1 MPPRRSLSTLLAGVV
16 LFAVAFGSTLT
27 SSFHFDDYHM
37 LRDPVVTDASGWW
50 EVFRPER
57 TRPLTYLSFWL
68 NYQIGGD
75 APGGY
80 HLFNLVLHGLTAWLA
95 WGLFQSFV
103 RPRAALLAAVFAFHP
118 IQTEPVAY
126 VFARA
131 TILATLFAVLS
142 WRAWTD
148 KRYWRSTLWFA
159 AALLAKEEVAAL
171 PLFFAGCEGFCSRTP
186 FADYRSW
193 LKPWGV
199 MWLLVAAAGGRLL
212 YAASVT
218 QGSGFAFDLGQI
230 TPLSYLLTQGRAVW
244 LYARLLFLPLGLN
257 FDRDFPLSAGL
268 DAVTLAAWISLA
280 AIAFLAVRRAR
291 LHPHWYWLL
300 GALFLLAP
308 TSSVAPLADLVAER
322 RLYLPL
328 ISASLG
334 LGLMLARLPRFVGFT
349 AVLLLVGLSSYRSWD
364 WQTEESLWRATEAAS
379 PNKVRPKLQLARA
392 LGAALGASGQ
402 EHRDEQHRLLRE
414 AKQLDPA
421 NLDVATELGVFYLQT
436 GRPAQALEQFELVL
450 DSPADG
456 SPGDPQARANYG
468 AALYILGR
476 RDEARWEF
484 EQVLAGD
491 PCNFDARNNLILLHR
506 TAGRLGEARERAAE
520 PRGCRL
526 PTAQR
531 EALRATREE
540 LAGASSSPSK

>member
-37 LRDPVVTDASGWW
+37 LQDPVVTDASGWW

-75 APGGY
+75 APVGY

-103 RPRAALLAAVFAFHP
+103 RPRAALLAAAVFAFHP

-148 KRYWRSTLWFA
+148 KRYWQSTLWFA

-171 PLFFAGCEGFCSRTP
+171 PLFFAGCECFCSRTP
-186 FADYRSW
+186 VANSRSW
-193 LKPWGV
+193 LKPWGA
-199 MWLLVAAAGGRLL
+199 MWVLVAAAGARLL

-244 LYARLLFLPLGLN
+244 LYAQLLFVPVGLN
-257 FDRDFPLSAGL
+257 FDRDFSLSTGL
-268 DAVTLAAWISLA
+268 DAATVVAWIALAAVVV
-280 AIAFLAVRRAR
+280 FAVRRAR
-291 LHPHWYWLL
+291 LRPHWYWLL
-300 GALFLLAP
+300 GTLFLLAP
-308 TSSVAPLADLVAER
+308 TSSVAPLAYLVAER

-334 LGLMLARLPRFVGFT
+334 LGMMLARLPRFAGFA
-349 AVLLLVGLSSYRSWD
+349 AVLMLAGLSSYRTWD

-392 LGAALGASGQ
+392 LGANGQ

-414 AKQLDPA
+414 AEQLDSTT
-421 NLDVATELGVFYLQT
+421 LDVATELGVFYLQT
-436 GRPAQALEQFELVL
+436 GRPAHALEQFELVL

-468 AALYILGR
+468 AALYLLGR

-484 EQVLAGD
+484 EQVLAAD
-491 PCNFDARNNLILLHR
+491 PCNFDSRNNLILLHR
-506 TAGRLGEARERAAE
+506 TAGRSGEALERAAE

-540 LAGASSSPSK
+540 LADAASGSPR

>member
-1 MPPRRSLSTLLAGVV
+1 MPPCRSLSTLLAGVV

-37 LRDPVVTDASGWW
+37 LGDAAVTDASGWW

-103 RPRAALLAAVFAFHP
+103 RPRAALLAAAVFAFHP

-171 PLFFAGCEGFCSRTP
+171 PLFFAGCECFCSRTP

-193 LKPWGV
+193 LKQWAV
-199 MWLLVAAAGGRLL
+199 MWLLVTAAGVRLL

-257 FDRDFPLSAGL
+257 FDRDFPLSTGL
-268 DAVTLAAWISLA
+268 DAVTLAAWIALA
-280 AIAFLAVRRAR
+280 ALVFLAARRAKLR
-291 LHPHWYWLL
+291 PHWYWLL

-334 LGLMLARLPRFVGFT
+334 LGLMLARLPRFVGLT
-349 AVLLLVGLSSYRSWD
+349 AVLLLVGLCSYRSWD
-364 WQTEESLWRATEAAS
+364 WQTEESLWRATETAS

-392 LGAALGASGQ
+392 LGPMDQDDDAQ
-402 EHRDEQHRLLRE
+402 RLLHE
-414 AKQLDPA
+414 AKQLDPT
-421 NLDVATELGVFYLQT
+421 NLDVAAELGVFYLQT
-436 GRPAQALEQFELVL
+436 GRPAHALEQFKLVL
-450 DSPADG
+450 DATPR
-456 SPGDPQARANYG
+456 DPQAGANHA
-468 AALYILGR
+468 AALYMLGR
-476 RDEARWEF
+476 HNDARLEF
-484 EQVLAGD
+484 EQVLAD
-491 PCNFDARNNLILLHR
+491 NPCNFDARNNLILLHR